1 MAKGDSMWHAFLED
15 DDDGN
20 VCIYLEDDDNPGVRE
35 LFGQV
40 AAEDAEDEELN
51 NENELL
57 EEAEQEAKR
66 RNRHEEG

>member
-1 MAKGDSMWHAFLED
+1 MWQAFLED
-15 DDDGN
+15 DGDGN
-20 VCIYLEDDDNPGVRE
+20 VCIYLENDGDPGVRE

-40 AAEDAEDEELN
+40 PAEDAEDEELN

-66 RNRHEEG
+66 RNGHDE

>member
-1 MAKGDSMWHAFLED
+1 MWHAFLED

-20 VCIYLEDDDNPGVRE
+20 ICIYLEDDDKPGVRE
-35 LFGQV
+35 KFGEV

-51 NENELL
+51 NEDELL

-66 RNRHEEG
+66 RNGDEED

>member
-1 MAKGDSMWHAFLED
+1 MWHAYLED

-20 VCIYLEDDDNPGVRE
+20 VCIYLENDDRPGERE

-57 EEAEQEAKR
+57 GEAEQEAKR
-66 RNRHEEG
+66 RNGDEEN

>member
-1 MAKGDSMWHAFLED
+1 MWHAFLED
-15 DDDGN
+15 DEDGN
-20 VCIYLEDDDNPGVRE
+20 VCIYLENDDKPGVRE

-40 AAEDAEDEELN
+40 SAEDAEDEELN

-66 RNRHEEG
+66 RNGDDQ

>member
-1 MAKGDSMWHAFLED
+1 MWHAYLED

-20 VCIYLEDDDNPGVRE
+20 VCIYLEDDDKPGVRK

-66 RNRHEEG
+66 RNRDEEG

>member
-1 MAKGDSMWHAFLED
+1 MWHAFLED
-15 DDDGN
+15 DDD
-20 VCIYLEDDDNPGVRE
+20 PGVRE

-57 EEAEQEAKR
+57 EEAVQEAKR
-66 RNRHEEG
+66 RNRDEEG

>member
-15 DDDGN
+15 DDD
-20 VCIYLEDDDNPGVRE
+20 PGVRE

-57 EEAEQEAKR
+57 EEAVQEAKR
-66 RNRHEEG
+66 RNRDEEG

>member
-1 MAKGDSMWHAFLED
+1 MWHAFLED

-66 RNRHEEG
+66 RNRDEEG

>member
-1 MAKGDSMWHAFLED
+1 MWHAFLED

-20 VCIYLEDDDNPGVRE
+20 VCIYLEDDDNQGVLE
-35 LFGQV
+35 PFGQV

-57 EEAEQEAKR
+57 KEAEQEAKR
-66 RNRHEEG
+66 RNRDEEG

>member
-1 MAKGDSMWHAFLED
+1 MWHAYLED

-20 VCIYLEDDDNPGVRE
+20 VCIYLENDDRPGGRE

-57 EEAEQEAKR
+57 GEAEKEAKR
-66 RNRHEEG
+66 RNGDEEN

>member
-1 MAKGDSMWHAFLED
+1 MWHAYLED

-20 VCIYLEDDDNPGVRE
+20 VCIYLEDDDKPGVRE

-40 AAEDAEDEELN
+40 AAEDSEDEEFN

-57 EEAEQEAKR
+57 EEAEREAKR
-66 RNRHEEG
+66 RNGDEEE

>member
-1 MAKGDSMWHAFLED
+1 MWHAFLED